1 MKPIITLLLM
11 LLLAS
16 PLALAKG
23 EYMSQSAFLTQAFG
37 ESIPARQ
44 TLWLRGDLKKDV
56 TALLGHRYGKIRLH
70 YWQQGTTT
78 SWILEQI
85 GKERP
90 ITAGFV
96 VDQQRIVQ
104 AHVLVFRESRGWEI
118 KRSAF
123 TQQFEFTELTDDNR
137 LSKHID
143 GITGATLSVNA
154 MNRMAKLALR
164 LDQEVQLTLAHHQ
177 TN

>member
-1 MKPIITLLLM
+1 
-11 LLLAS
+11 
-16 PLALAKG
+16 
-23 EYMSQSAFLTQAFG
+23 MSESAFLTQAFG
-37 ESIPARQ
+37 ESVPARQ
-44 TLWLRGDLKKDV
+44 MLWLRGQLKKDV
-56 TALLGHRYGKIRLH
+56 IKLLGHSYGKIRLY
-70 YWQQGTTT
+70 YWHHGTTT

-85 GKERP
+85 GKEKP

-104 AHVLVFRESRGWEI
+104 THVLEFRESRGWEI
-118 KRSAF
+118 KRPAF
-123 TQQFEFTELTDDNR
+123 TQQFEFIELTDNNR

-164 LDQEVQLTLAHHQ
+164 LDQEVQLTLAQRQ
-177 TN
+177 TH